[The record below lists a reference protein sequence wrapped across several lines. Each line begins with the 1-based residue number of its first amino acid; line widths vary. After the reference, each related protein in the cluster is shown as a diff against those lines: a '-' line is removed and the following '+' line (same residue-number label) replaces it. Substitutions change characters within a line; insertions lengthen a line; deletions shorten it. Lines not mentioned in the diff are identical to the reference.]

1 MVGASQEKKIGCV
14 IYHSGKIYQRLAQN
28 TINSLKVFH
37 PEVDIIEV
45 TDRDLSKYAFFS
57 RFPDKEILAAG
68 IIKYFIAFE
77 EMALGGYDKI
87 LCLGADTIV
96 TGQMDTLLYN
106 ENPDILVTLDYPA
119 IPMMPMMSNKNS
131 LKKNMVANVNVPSMW
146 REPHTE
152 NIHLGFGDITRE
164 WLTSTDYDKYE
175 ELYAKNSLNRDVLY
189 CNADVVCF
197 NSAIALKKIINNYFE
212 HFQACKT
219 DHGRIII
226 ARNLK
231 CLPHPSDVSQE
242 EHDKLTK
249 IILDTF
255 PNKKECDKYLS
266 DNDLDFFPMYHFL
279 GEQAALNRLVSDS
292 IFAHA
297 SGDDTDEECSVE
309 LVDSPI
315 LGDFSYNVRSLGI
328 LPNQTIMKERY
339 KYLPYFHIK
348 NNKLFNHAEKEIKV
362 WHYCAGLSS
371 IKTDSDKEERL
382 KGINNRFSDEVRRY
396 FVEQLNCGEFFD

>member
-45 TDRDLSKYAFFS
+45 TDKELSKYAFWN
-57 RFPDKEILAAG
+57 RFPNKEVLIAG

-96 TGQMDTLLYN
+96 SGQMDTLLYN
-106 ENPDILVTLDYPA
+106 ENPDILVTLDYPG
-119 IPMMPMMSNKNS
+119 IPMMPMVSSKNS
-131 LKKNMVANVNVPSMW
+131 LKKTMVANVNVPSMW
-146 REPHTE
+146 REPQTE
-152 NIHLGFGDITRE
+152 NLHIGFGDITGE
-164 WLTSTDYDKYE
+164 WITSTDYDKYE

-197 NSAIALKKIINNYFE
+197 NSAAPLKKIINNYIE
-212 HFQACKT
+212 HFEACKT
-219 DHGRIII
+219 DYGRIIV

-231 CLPHPSDVSQE
+231 FLPHADDVSQE
-242 EHDKLTK
+242 EFDKLEK

-255 PNKKECDKYLS
+255 SNKEECEKYLS
-266 DNDLDFFPMYHFL
+266 DASLDFFPRYHFL
-279 GEQAALNRLVSDS
+279 GEQAALNRLVSDC
-292 IFAHA
+292 IFAYA
-297 SGDDTDEECSVE
+297 SGGDTDGECSVE

-328 LPNQTIMKERY
+328 LPNQTNMEQRY
-339 KYLPYFHIK
+339 KYLPYFYVK
-348 NNKLFNHAEKEIKV
+348 NNRLFNHANKEIKV

-371 IKTDSDKEERL
+371 IKTDSGKEERI
-382 KGINNRFSDEVRRY
+382 KDINNKFSVEVKKY